1 MTLAYKP
8 EHFSE
13 VIEEWRVLAVEHW
26 NEIALNKDR
35 IKLNPNWAA
44 YEQTD
49 KEGRWF
55 CVTAR
60 DGTKLVGYFI
70 GFVMPHLHYVD
81 SMTLF
86 YDIFYL
92 KPEYRKG
99 RAGILLFKKVEEEA
113 KLRGVEKIYVSTK
126 LSHDM
131 GKLFDY
137 LDYTPIERVYSK
149 MIG

>member
-1 MTLAYKP
+1 MIQYQ
-8 EHFSE
+8 EESFDS
-13 VIEEWRVLAVEHW
+13 VIGEWKILAVDHW

-35 IKLNPNWAA
+35 IKLNPAW
-44 YEQTD
+44 D
-49 KEGRWF
+49 KYKNSDTAGIWF

-60 DGTKLVGYFI
+60 DGGKLIGYFI

-99 RAGILLFKKVEEEA
+99 RAGILLFKKVEECA
-113 KLRGVEKIYVSTK
+113 KRRNVEKIYVSTK

-131 GKLFDY
+131 GRIFEY
-137 LDYTPIERVYSK
+137 LDYTPIERVYAK